1 MTTVRIFFEKCGESA
16 YISLLDLQ
24 RVFHRMLKMSSLPV
38 YYTQGFNPHIYLSFT
53 CPLSLGQESLCE
65 SCEVKTEQETIDP
78 QAWIDALQPLMPRG
92 IVITKVAPAVEKVG
106 EIETAAYEIT
116 MPAGSAIALDAYN
129 NAEHAEVTKK
139 TKRGCKTLELKHYL
153 DRIEYTI
160 EGGTLRFTALPKK
173 KKPWQKFWKISGN
186 WSSFSGRTAQSSNIW
201 LIRFGTWILNAR
213 LCPKLPANLSWIK
226 KRLTVW
232 ISWPQT
238 AASANCCRYWKNFSI
253 SGIVKTATSKSVCR
267 VLKP

>member
-92 IVITKVAPAVEKVG
+92 IK
-106 EIETAAYEIT
+106 
-116 MPAGSAIALDAYN
+116 
-129 NAEHAEVTKK
+129 
-139 TKRGCKTLELKHYL
+139 GCKASIHACGSIVSCSVLTSQLSQRLSCPRDSGQVK
-153 DRIEYTI
+153 DR
-160 EGGTLRFTALPKK
+160 
-173 KKPWQKFWKISGN
+173 
-186 WSSFSGRTAQSSNIW
+186 
-201 LIRFGTWILNAR
+201 
-213 LCPKLPANLSWIK
+213 
-226 KRLTVW
+226 
-232 ISWPQT
+232 
-238 AASANCCRYWKNFSI
+238 
-253 SGIVKTATSKSVCR
+253 
-267 VLKP
+267 

>member
-92 IVITKVAPAVEKVG
+92 IV
-106 EIETAAYEIT
+106 
-116 MPAGSAIALDAYN
+116 AGSAIALDAYN

-160 EGGTLRFTALPKK
+160 EGGTLRFTALLPCGSGEALNLN
-173 KKPWQKFWKISGN
+173 PSLLTDFLRTQGAAPVWQ
-186 WSSFSGRTAQSSNIW
+186 
-201 LIRFGTWILNAR
+201 
-213 LCPKLPANLSWIK
+213 
-226 KRLTVW
+226 
-232 ISWPQT
+232 
-238 AASANCCRYWKNFSI
+238 
-253 SGIVKTATSKSVCR
+253 CR
-267 VLKP
+267 VVRTHLYNKAGKDFE